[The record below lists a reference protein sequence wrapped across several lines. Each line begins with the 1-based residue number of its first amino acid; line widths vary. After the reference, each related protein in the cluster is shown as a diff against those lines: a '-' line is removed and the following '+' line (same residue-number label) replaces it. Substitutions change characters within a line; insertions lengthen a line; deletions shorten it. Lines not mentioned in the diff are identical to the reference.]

1 MPMKTLASFLRC
13 FSGLESLQV
22 NDLSY
27 DSGDFDWSSLLGHSA
42 SLKRLELEQE
52 NSDLSTGVD
61 NRRHVLDP
69 FDLFVLVEQCKELK
83 ELSLRLPWISLVDLL
98 SHNRVPFGQYIVSTS
113 TACLPHSSV
122 QSDGGL

>member
-13 FSGLESLQV
+13 FSGLRFLQV
-22 NDLSY
+22 GDLSY
-27 DSGDFDWSSLLGHSA
+27 DESDFDWSSLFGHSA

-52 NSDLSTGVD
+52 NSDFATDV
-61 NRRHVLDP
+61 NYRRHVLDP

-98 SHNRVPFGQYIVSTS
+98 SHNRVPFGQYIVSPS
-113 TACLPHSSV
+113 TACLLHSE
-122 QSDGGL
+122 

>member
-1 MPMKTLASFLRC
+1 MKTLASFLRC

-22 NDLSY
+22 VDLSY
-27 DSGDFDWSSLLGHSA
+27 GMGDFDWSSLLGHSV

-52 NSDLSTGVD
+52 NSDFATDVD

-69 FDLFVLVEQCKELK
+69 FDLFMLVEQCKELK
-83 ELSLRLPWISLVDLL
+83 ELSLRLPCVSLVDLL
-98 SHNRVPFGQYIVSTS
+98 NHKRVPFDQYLVSTS